1 MKPAVT
7 KPKRQ
12 RGFAYIAAI
21 LILVALST
29 LAITAVKLSTTQQST
44 SAQDAMSGYAL
55 QAARA
60 GTEWGLYLALVN
72 GNCAGANQT
81 LDHRS
86 VHGFAVTVNCVQTN
100 FNEGE
105 SAPGVPIQ
113 KSTFSVTAI
122 ACNSASCPDD
132 GKVGQPDYV
141 ERKRTAAACAT
152 AAPALGPC

>member
-1 MKPAVT
+1 MTQPG
-7 KPKRQ
+7 RQ

-86 VHGFAVTVNCVQTN
+86 AHGFAVTVSCTQTD

-105 SAPGVPIQ
+105 SAPGVPIK
-113 KSTFSVTAI
+113 KSTFTVTAT
-122 ACNSASCPDD
+122 ACNAASCPDSSLV
-132 GKVGQPDYV
+132 GKPDYV
-141 ERKRTAAACAT
+141 ERKRTAVACAT